1 MTKKLYDD
9 FIKFAKDRKGVN
21 SIFLDKYFQN
31 MTRYIIEE
39 RPTRFREVDVFSCLI
54 RDRIIFL
61 GTEIDAPTANTII
74 AQLLY
79 LASMGDDRISL
90 YINSPG
96 GSVYD
101 GLAIYDTMQ
110 FIKPVVE
117 TVSMGLSA
125 SMAAVILASG
135 EKTMRYAL
143 PHSRVMIHQPL
154 GEARGQATEIEIR
167 YKQIESIKKEIYE
180 ILEKHTGQNIEKI
193 RIDSERD
200 HWLTAQEAKD
210 YGIIDDVYE
219 I

>member
-9 FIKFAKDRKGVN
+9 FIKFAKDRKGVD

-39 RPTRFREVDVFSCLI
+39 RQTRFREVDVFSCLI

-143 PHSRVMIHQPL
+143 PHSRIMIHQPL

>member
-1 MTKKLYDD
+1 MTKKIYDD
-9 FIKFAKDRKGVN
+9 FIKFAKDRKGVD

-39 RPTRFREVDVFSCLI
+39 RPTHFREVDVFSYLI

-61 GTEIDAPTANTII
+61 GTEIDTPIANTII

-79 LASMGDDRISL
+79 LASMSNDRISL

-96 GSVYD
+96 GSVYA
-101 GLAIYDTMQ
+101 GLAIYDTIQ
-110 FIKPVVE
+110 YIKPVVQ
-117 TVSMGLSA
+117 TVSIGLSA
-125 SMAAVILASG
+125 SMAAVILAGG
-135 EKTMRYAL
+135 EKGMRSAL
-143 PHSRVMIHQPL
+143 PHSRILIHQPL
-154 GEARGQATEIEIR
+154 GEAKGQASEIEIT
-167 YKQIESIKKEIYE
+167 YKQIEIVKKEIYE

>member
-39 RPTRFREVDVFSCLI
+39 KPTRFREVDVFSCLI

-79 LASMGDDRISL
+79 LASKGDDRISL

-143 PHSRVMIHQPL
+143 PHSRIMIHQPL

>member
-1 MTKKLYDD
+1 MTKKIYDD
-9 FIKFAKDRKGVN
+9 FIKFAKDRKGVD

-39 RPTRFREVDVFSCLI
+39 RQTRFREVDVFSCLI

-79 LASMGDDRISL
+79 LASMGNDRISL

-143 PHSRVMIHQPL
+143 PHSRIMIHQPL

>member
-9 FIKFAKDRKGVN
+9 FIKFAKDRKGVD

-39 RPTRFREVDVFSCLI
+39 RPTHFREVDVFSYLI

-61 GTEIDAPTANTII
+61 GTEIDAPIANTII

-79 LASMGDDRISL
+79 LASMSNDRISL

-96 GSVYD
+96 GSVYA
-101 GLAIYDTMQ
+101 GLAIYDTIQ
-110 FIKPVVE
+110 YIKPVVQ
-117 TVSMGLSA
+117 TVSIGLSA
-125 SMAAVILASG
+125 SMAAVILAGG
-135 EKTMRYAL
+135 EKTMRSAL
-143 PHSRVMIHQPL
+143 PHSRIMIHQPL
-154 GEARGQATEIEIR
+154 GEARGQATEIEIT
-167 YKQIESIKKEIYE
+167 YKQIEAVKRELYE
-180 ILEKHTGQNIEKI
+180 ILAKHTGQNIDKI
-193 RIDSERD
+193 RSDSERD

-210 YGIIDDVYE
+210 YGIIDSVYE

>member
-9 FIKFAKDRKGVN
+9 FIKFAKDRKGID

-39 RPTRFREVDVFSCLI
+39 RPTHFREVDVFSYLI

-61 GTEIDAPTANTII
+61 GTEIDSSIANTII

-79 LASMGDDRISL
+79 LASMSNDGISL

-96 GSVYD
+96 GSVYA
-101 GLAIYDTMQ
+101 GLAIYDTIQ
-110 FIKPVVE
+110 YIKPTVQ
-117 TVSMGLSA
+117 TVSIGLSA
-125 SMAAVILASG
+125 SMAAVILAGG
-135 EKTMRYAL
+135 EKKMRSAL
-143 PHSRVMIHQPL
+143 PHSRIMIHQPL
-154 GEARGQATEIEIR
+154 GEARGQATEIEIT
-167 YKQIESIKKEIYE
+167 YKQIEMVKKELYE
-180 ILEKHTGQNIEKI
+180 ILAKHTGQNIDKI
-193 RIDSERD
+193 RSDSERD

-210 YGIIDDVYE
+210 YGIIDSVYE

>member
-1 MTKKLYDD
+1 MTKKIYDD
-9 FIKFAKDRKGVN
+9 FIKFAKDRKGVD

-39 RPTRFREVDVFSCLI
+39 RQTRFREVDVFSCLI

-101 GLAIYDTMQ
+101 GLALYDTMQ
-110 FIKPVVE
+110 FIKPVIE

-135 EKTMRYAL
+135 EKTMRYAF
-143 PHSRVMIHQPL
+143 PHSRIMIHQPL

>member
-39 RPTRFREVDVFSCLI
+39 KPTRFREVDVFSCLI

-143 PHSRVMIHQPL
+143 PHSRIMIHQPL

>member
-1 MTKKLYDD
+1 MTKKIYDD
-9 FIKFAKDRKGVN
+9 FIKFAKDRKGVD

-39 RPTRFREVDVFSCLI
+39 RQTRFREVDVFSCLI

-143 PHSRVMIHQPL
+143 PHSRIMIHQPL

>member
-9 FIKFAKDRKGVN
+9 FIKFAKDRKGID

-39 RPTRFREVDVFSCLI
+39 RPTHFREVDVFSYLI

-61 GTEIDAPTANTII
+61 GTEIDSSIANTII

-79 LASMGDDRISL
+79 LASMSNDGISL

-96 GSVYD
+96 GSVYA
-101 GLAIYDTMQ
+101 GLAIYDTIQ
-110 FIKPVVE
+110 YIKPTVQ
-117 TVSMGLSA
+117 TVSIGLSA
-125 SMAAVILASG
+125 SMAAVILAGG
-135 EKTMRYAL
+135 EKKMRSAL
-143 PHSRVMIHQPL
+143 PHSRIMIHQPL
-154 GEARGQATEIEIR
+154 GEARGQATEIEIT
-167 YKQIESIKKEIYE
+167 YKQIEAVKRELYE
-180 ILEKHTGQNIEKI
+180 ILAKHTGQNIDKI
-193 RIDSERD
+193 RTDSERD

-210 YGIIDDVYE
+210 YGIIDSVYE